1 MPVPLPCVNV
11 PGLPPILT
19 GAVLDNSTEFG
30 LVLAEVASL
39 KLALADTAIGLGAAA
54 GVAVANALKTKAITT
69 KISLSN
75 RGVAIGVKSA
85 TAGNSVAVNQAVI
98 TRRNVLSGPTD
109 QFPVPVTPPGI

>member
-1 MPVPLPCVNV
+1 MPVPLPCLPV

-19 GAVLDNSTEFG
+19 GSVLDNSTEFG
-30 LVLAEVASL
+30 LLLTEVVDL
-39 KLALADTAIGLGAAA
+39 KLVLADTAVAMGAAA
-54 GVAVANALKTKAITT
+54 GLAAANSLKIKAITT

-75 RGVAIGVKSA
+75 RVVAIGVKSA

-98 TRRNVLSGPTD
+98 IRRNTLSGPTD